1 MKFIKEES
9 LRYFEFWSGAK
20 DRANRLTFE
29 QLDQVEKILEDS
41 WLEGMSE
48 TEINDLFWFDFD
60 TICEWLDIPG
70 ENELDELEQ
79 IKKENPT
86 LYERLAADYDIDT
99 WQGALDALNAV
110 NGGEYEENEDEDEE
124 E

>member
-1 MKFIKEES
+1 M
-9 LRYFEFWSGAK
+9 L
-20 DRANRLTFE
+20 
-29 QLDQVEKILEDS
+29 Q
-41 WLEGMSE
+41 
-48 TEINDLFWFDFD
+48 FD
-60 TICEWLDIPG
+60 EYKVKLNNLKP
-70 ENELDELEQ
+70 ELDELEQ